1 MEGGEPS
8 MEGVADLR
16 RRRLR
21 TFDVDGGGFDVEGRG
36 LDMEGRELDMEDQG
50 FDVEESL
57 VGSSAPWL
65 RPLKDCFV

>member
-1 MEGGEPS
+1 
-8 MEGVADLR
+8 
-16 RRRLR
+16 
-21 TFDVDGGGFDVEGRG
+21 VDGGGFDVEGRG